1 MAFGWQ
7 SQRPELY
14 RSNLENRSEWVNYG
28 HDCAIIGHGSNKNGD
43 IREWNFN
50 LMGLT
55 THPGSFVFH
64 KYYRH
69 WSLLVLYSVPQNVKT
84 DSTRNKKS
92 LIKKKFLR
100 CGRVREEHN
109 CEADENHSRERL
121 HLGGLQAVQA
131 GRLQQHHPGELCRV
145 QHLDSKNT
153 LLLFF
158 QLQKQKKFML

>member
-1 MAFGWQ
+1 
-7 SQRPELY
+7 
-14 RSNLENRSEWVNYG
+14 
-28 HDCAIIGHGSNKNGD
+28 
-43 IREWNFN
+43 
-50 LMGLT
+50 MGLT

-92 LIKKKFLR
+92 LILKKFLR